1 MSELIKEVNHGER
14 EKRKEIL
21 MCAYFK
27 IWAPEGTIP
36 RPICTYLGIDY
47 KGYGL
52 VLNCCNPFPPFN
64 PKKPFIY
71 CPFFRAS
78 IRKIN
83 CEPEKFKRKVYS
95 KLYSLFMLEALNLK
109 LLNEAPLTPLPPPKL
124 PKRGRKKL
132 RKKKT

>member
-1 MSELIKEVNHGER
+1 MSELIKKVNHSER
-14 EKRKEIL
+14 EIL

-95 KLYSLFMLEALNLK
+95 KLYSLFMLEALSLK
-109 LLNEAPLTPLPPPKL
+109 LRIEAPSPNCLKEGE
-124 PKRGRKKL
+124 RN
-132 RKKKT
+132 

>member
-52 VLNCCNPFPPFN
+52 VLNCCNPFPPLILKNHLFTAHFSELLSE
-64 PKKPFIY
+64 K
-71 CPFFRAS
+71 S
-78 IRKIN
+78 IVNQRN
-83 CEPEKFKRKVYS
+83 LREKCIANS
-95 KLYSLFMLEALNLK
+95 ILSLCWK
-109 LLNEAPLTPLPPPKL
+109 LLT
-124 PKRGRKKL
+124 
-132 RKKKT
+132 